1 MGIEDK
7 YEGVKH
13 LISIGREKGY
23 LMYDEINDLLPEEVN
38 STEDIDDLFM
48 LFGNL
53 GIDIVDSEDQVKRR
67 ADKDDKPDEPG
78 RTGAWV
84 DQRVKAL

>member
-53 GIDIVDSEDQVKRR
+53 GIWLLAE
-67 ADKDDKPDEPG
+67 
-78 RTGAWV
+78 
-84 DQRVKAL
+84 